1 MPIAYPE
8 KWESMRGNA
17 TLALKMAADFG
28 KMALTI
34 NFVRPAEDFFGLSRE
49 EEAMN
54 IVCLDMEGVLVPE
67 IWIAFAQESGI
78 PELRR
83 TTRDEPDYD
92 KLMRWRLGILKE
104 HGLGLREI
112 QQTIARIDPLPGA
125 KDFLDALRRET
136 QAVILSDTFEEFAK
150 PLMEKLGWPTILCN
164 SLEVA
169 ESGEITCFKM
179 RCPQSKLTTV
189 RALQS
194 IGYETIA
201 AGDSHNDL
209 AMIRAS
215 KAGFLFR
222 STEKI
227 KAENQ
232 DLPAYEEFDE
242 LLSAIRAA
250 L

>member
-1 MPIAYPE
+1 
-8 KWESMRGNA
+8 
-17 TLALKMAADFG
+17 
-28 KMALTI
+28 
-34 NFVRPAEDFFGLSRE
+34 
-49 EEAMN
+49 MN

-67 IWIAFAQESGI
+67 IWIAFAEESGI

-150 PLMEKLGWPTILCN
+150 PLMEKLNWPTILCN

-169 ESGEITCFKM
+169 ESGEITGFRM

-194 IGYETIA
+194 MGYEPSRRRIPISPPMSASMTSSPPSGRHSETLPAA
-201 AGDSHNDL
+201 AGKN
-209 AMIRAS
+209 
-215 KAGFLFR
+215 
-222 STEKI
+222 EKGTRH
-227 KAENQ
+227 
-232 DLPAYEEFDE
+232 EE
-242 LLSAIRAA
+242 L
-250 L
+250 